1 MRGRTGA
8 VRLKG
13 ASHRDRLAFPAKITA
28 KDGAPG
34 LRNGL
39 LITVVTAYGAL
50 DPLQKRIGRLLPDFG
65 DGESRLAARQWSVP
79 ALNMK
84 FRPMR
89 PKGAQSLLAPGFTLV
104 HAGRSPRRATLM
116 AATGLCPT

>member
-13 ASHRDRLAFPAKITA
+13 ASHRDMRAFQAKITTR
-28 KDGAPG
+28 DGVPG
-34 LRNGL
+34 MRNGL
-39 LITVVTAYGAL
+39 LITVVTADGAL
-50 DPLQKRIGRLLPDFG
+50 DPLQKRIGHPVPDFG
-65 DGESRLAARQWSVP
+65 DGASLLAARQWSAP

-89 PKGAQSLLAPGFTLV
+89 PKGAQSLLERGFTVV
-104 HAGRSPRRATLM
+104 HAG
-116 AATGLCPT
+116 